1 MILLNFTHPLTA
13 AQLAQVEALIGNH
26 PAGTG
31 QAVDRVVDAPAQ
43 FDVATPFA
51 PQVAELVDSIGLS
64 PGEWQTL
71 PILVNP
77 PALNVI
83 AVTLL
88 AELHGR
94 MGYFP
99 PVVRLRSIEG
109 SLPPQFEAAEIIN
122 LQAVREQARRARRDR
137 KEPQP

>member
-13 AQLAQVEALIGNH
+13 DHLARIETL
-26 PAGTG
+26 TG
-31 QAVDRVVDAPAQ
+31 QPVGRVIDVETQ
-43 FDVATPFA
+43 FDVEAPFA
-51 PQVAELVDSIGLS
+51 PQVTDLVDSIGLS
-64 PGEWQTL
+64 STEWQTA

-99 PVVRLRSIEG
+99 PVVRLRPVAG
-109 SLPPQFEAAEIIN
+109 SLPPRFEVAELIN
-122 LQAVREQARRARRDR
+122 LQAVRESARQAR
-137 KEPQP
+137 

>member
-1 MILLNFTHPLTA
+1 MILLNFTHPLTPDH
-13 AQLAQVEALIGNH
+13 LAHVTEL
-26 PAGTG
+26 TG
-31 QAVDRVVDAPAQ
+31 QAVERVIDVPVQ
-43 FDVATPFA
+43 FDVAVSFVT
-51 PQVAELVDSIGLS
+51 QVAALVDGIGLA
-64 PGEWQTL
+64 PAEWQTT

-99 PVVRLRSIEG
+99 PIVRLRPVAG
-109 SLPPQFEAAEIIN
+109 SLPPRFEVAEIVN
-122 LQAVREQARRARRDR
+122 LQAVREAARIAR
-137 KEPQP
+137 QS

>member
-13 AQLAQVEALIGNH
+13 DHLARIEAL
-26 PAGTG
+26 TG
-31 QAVDRVVDAPAQ
+31 QPVGCVIDVETQ
-43 FDVATPFA
+43 FDVEAPFA
-51 PQVAELVDSIGLS
+51 PQVADLVDSIGLS
-64 PGEWQTL
+64 PVEWQTAA
-71 PILVNP
+71 ILVNP

-99 PVVRLRSIEG
+99 PVIRLRPSG
-109 SLPPQFEAAEIIN
+109 DSLFPNYEIAEIIN
-122 LQAVREQARRARRDR
+122 LQAVRDQARTARRTG
-137 KEPQP
+137 KEWQP

>member
-1 MILLNFTHPLTA
+1 MLLLNFSHPLTPT
-13 AQLAQVEALIGNH
+13 QLGQVEAL
-26 PAGTG
+26 AGAG
-31 QAVDRVVDAPAQ
+31 VERVIEAPTQ
-43 FDVATPFA
+43 FDVAASFVT
-51 PQVAELVDSIGLS
+51 QVVELVDGLGLS
-64 PGEWQTL
+64 PVEWQTL

-99 PVVRLRSIEG
+99 PIVRLRPVPNA
-109 SLPPQFEAAEIIN
+109 LPPRFEVAEIIN
-122 LQAVREQARRARRDR
+122 LQAVREAARTRRN
-137 KEPQP
+137 